1 LEGNV
6 VVPER
11 SEVDEMN
18 QVKDRRQVR
27 FPMPKME
34 GVVAR
39 WYARQRGSVSQMAA
53 YRNQAAQL
61 TDGLPSGA
69 DVLELAPGPG
79 YLAIE
84 MARLGF
90 HVSGLDISRSFVE
103 IASQNA
109 RQAAVSVDFRQGDA
123 ASLPFEADSFDLVVC
138 QAAFKNFA
146 RPGSALDEMHRVLR
160 SGGTAV
166 IQDMRRDASGADIDQ
181 EVKRMGLGRLNAFL
195 TKRTLTMLRR
205 RAYSPAQFERLAAD
219 SAFRTC
225 DIQTEGV
232 GMEMRLTKPGAA

>member
-1 LEGNV
+1 V
-6 VVPER
+6 
-11 SEVDEMN
+11 N
-18 QVKDRRQVR
+18 QVNEVKGRRQVR

-39 WYARQRGSVSQMAA
+39 WYARQRGSTSQLAA

-69 DVLELAPGPG
+69 DVLEVAPGPG

-84 MARLGF
+84 LARLGF
-90 HVSGLDISRSFVE
+90 HVRGLDISRSFVE

-109 RQAAVSVDFRQGDA
+109 QKAAVRVDFRQGDA
-123 ASLPFEADSFDLVVC
+123 ASLPFQAASFDLVVC

-146 RPGSALDEMHRVLR
+146 RPAGALDELHRVLR
-160 SGGTAV
+160 GGGTAV
-166 IQDMRRDASGADIDQ
+166 IQDMRRDASGADIGQ
-181 EVKRMGLGRLNAFL
+181 EVQAMGLSRPNAVM
-195 TKRTLTMLRR
+195 TKQALRMLRR
-205 RAYSPAQFERLAAD
+205 RAYSPAQFQRLAAD

-225 DIQTEGV
+225 DIQTEGI
-232 GMEMRLTKPGAA
+232 GMEVRLTKPGAA

>member
-1 LEGNV
+1 VN
-6 VVPER
+6 
-11 SEVDEMN
+11 EV
-18 QVKDRRQVR
+18 KGRRQLR
-27 FPMPKME
+27 LPMPKME

-39 WYARQRGSVSQMAA
+39 WYARQRGSASQLAA
-53 YRNQAAQL
+53 YRDQAAQL
-61 TDGLPSGA
+61 TDGLPSGTE
-69 DVLELAPGPG
+69 VLEVAPGPG

-84 MARLGF
+84 LARLGF
-90 HVSGLDISRSFVE
+90 HVCGLDISRSFVE

-109 RQAAVSVDFRQGDA
+109 RQAAVRVDFRQGDA
-123 ASLPFEADSFDLVVC
+123 ASLPFQAESFDLVVC

-181 EVKRMGLGRLNAFL
+181 EVQAMGLGRLNAFM
-195 TKRTLTMLRR
+195 TKRALRMLRR

-219 SAFRTC
+219 SAFGTC
-225 DIQTEGV
+225 DLQTGGI
-232 GMEMRLTKPGAA
+232 GMQVRLTKRGAT

>member
-1 LEGNV
+1 V
-6 VVPER
+6 
-11 SEVDEMN
+11 N
-18 QVKDRRQVR
+18 QVNEVKGRRQVR

-39 WYARQRGSVSQMAA
+39 WYARQRGSASQLAA

-69 DVLELAPGPG
+69 DVLEVAPGPG

-84 MARLGF
+84 LARLGF
-90 HVSGLDISRSFVE
+90 HVCGLDISRSFLE

-109 RQAAVSVDFRQGDA
+109 RQAAVGVDFRQGDA
-123 ASLPFEADSFDLVVC
+123 ASLPFQAASFDLVVC

-146 RPGSALDEMHRVLR
+146 RPASALDELHRVLR

-181 EVKRMGLGRLNAFL
+181 EVQAMGLSRLNAVMTRWAL
-195 TKRTLTMLRR
+195 RMLRR

-225 DIQTEGV
+225 DIQSEGI
-232 GMEMRLTKPGAA
+232 GMRVRLTTRGAA

>member
-1 LEGNV
+1 
-6 VVPER
+6 
-11 SEVDEMN
+11 MN
-18 QVKDRRQVR
+18 QVNEVKGRRQVR

-39 WYARQRGSVSQMAA
+39 WYARQRGSASQLAA

-69 DVLELAPGPG
+69 DVLEVAPGPG

-84 MARLGF
+84 LARLGF
-90 HVSGLDISRSFVE
+90 HVCGLDIRRSFLE

-109 RQAAVSVDFRQGDA
+109 RQAAVGVDFRQGDA
-123 ASLPFEADSFDLVVC
+123 ASLPFQAASFDLVVC

-146 RPGSALDEMHRVLR
+146 RPASALDELHRVLR
-160 SGGTAV
+160 SGGGTAV

-181 EVKRMGLGRLNAFL
+181 EVQAMGLSRLNAVMTRWAL
-195 TKRTLTMLRR
+195 RMLRR
-205 RAYSPAQFERLAAD
+205 RAYSSAQFQRLAAD

-225 DIQTEGV
+225 DIQSEGI
-232 GMEMRLTKPGAA
+232 GMEVRLTKRGAA